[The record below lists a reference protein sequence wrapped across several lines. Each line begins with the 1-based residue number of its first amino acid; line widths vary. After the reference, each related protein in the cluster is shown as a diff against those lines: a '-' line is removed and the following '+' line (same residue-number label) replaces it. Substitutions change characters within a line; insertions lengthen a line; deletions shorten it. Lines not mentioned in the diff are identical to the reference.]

1 MFGWVIETKKQ
12 WDSRIVNRCFILKNW
27 FITVWTDIIISL
39 WNLNSKM
46 EKTMKN
52 IIGLLSLVLLFSGCT
67 EFVAEL
73 DADKDWKLTEN
84 DIIKLYTKKQG
95 VSESPSPVAYQV
107 QSILDNQKYYYRAI
121 QDSIN
126 QSFSE
131 PVLIYLYNKDQAKE
145 AIGTSGGGLSQSR
158 YMTIYYTFIHDIEPY
173 TDQYGIENSFVGAHE
188 MVHIITHNLLGNPG
202 TKLMSEG
209 YAVWLDGSYGR
220 KDINDYIR
228 KFKTEYPAYVM
239 TPSQLLN
246 ESFED
251 EMIYYPNAG
260 VLIRYWVRQFGV
272 EKMNRLFSVS
282 RENFK
287 EKFEKIT
294 ETSWDEMESHYS
306 NYLNSL

>member
-1 MFGWVIETKKQ
+1 
-12 WDSRIVNRCFILKNW
+12 
-27 FITVWTDIIISL
+27 
-39 WNLNSKM
+39 
-46 EKTMKN
+46 MKN

-73 DADKDWKLTEN
+73 DADKDWKLSEN

-173 TDQYGIENSFVGAHE
+173 TDQYGIENPFVGAHE

-220 KDINDYIR
+220 KDINYYIR
-228 KFKTEYPAYVM
+228 KFKTEYPEYVM
-239 TPSQLLN
+239 TPTQLLN

-282 RENFK
+282 RENLK

>member
-1 MFGWVIETKKQ
+1 MKK
-12 WDSRIVNRCFILKNW
+12 
-27 FITVWTDIIISL
+27 
-39 WNLNSKM
+39 
-46 EKTMKN
+46 
-52 IIGLLSLVLLFSGCT
+52 IIGLLLFVLLFSGCT
-67 EFVAEL
+67 EFIAEL
-73 DADKDWKLTEN
+73 DADKNWKLTEN

-95 VSESPSPVAYQV
+95 VSESPSPDAYQV

-126 QSFSE
+126 KPFSE
-131 PVLIYLYNKDQAKE
+131 RVLIYLYNKNQAKE
-145 AIGTSGGGLSQSR
+145 AIGTTGGGLSQSR

-173 TDQYGIENSFVGAHE
+173 TDQYGIENPFVGAHE
-188 MVHIITHNLLGNPG
+188 MTHIITHNLLGNPG

-220 KDINDYIR
+220 KNINYYIR
-228 KFKTEYPAYVM
+228 KFKTEYPEYVM
-239 TPSQLLN
+239 TPTQLLN

-260 VLIRYWVRQFGV
+260 VLIRYWVRQFSV
-272 EKMNRLFSVS
+272 VKINRLFSVS
-282 RENFK
+282 RENFE